1 MKELPPNYQELG
13 GLIETAMYSPT
24 LATLER
30 PEVLN
35 QGAGRAGSF

>member
-24 LATLER
+24 VER